1 MWKTDVGEAEIIL
14 FFFFYGGPSIVDGWG
29 VVG

>member
-1 MWKTDVGEAEIIL
+1 MWKTDAGEAEII